1 MKPAASNDACGP
13 ALLVAQTSF
22 LGDVVLTT
30 PLVSALRRR
39 LMPRRLALLVRPE
52 AVPLVA
58 GHPDIDQ
65 VLVDDKRGA
74 DRGALGWLGT
84 ARRLRAEGFE
94 VAVSPH
100 RSLRTAL
107 VLAAAGTPRP
117 GRARGGAAR
126 RRARAAR
133 SRPAGGRGARLGV
146 GDQALG
152 AGGLRGRDRCPRG
165 RGRALRRARRPG
177 RGGARRGD
185 RPPGRRPR
193 HGARRAH
200 GSRHPGRGRRPPGA
214 PGCQRQRAHAHR
226 DRARRPG
233 GGGLLRHHTRAR
245 LRAVGSA
252 RGRGGGRSRL
262 PPVRP
267 PRRPALPAR
276 HRGLHAAR
284 RAGGR
289 AGGGPRGARGRAGR
303 SRARMTASLEN
314 VAAVVLASRGGA
326 CLASALDGVAWAGE
340 RIVLDPAGR
349 LGAEPLPDGVR
360 WAEEPAEAARAAWL
374 LLVEEHEAV
383 RPSLVAAIASGLE
396 APGARAYR
404 IAQEV
409 IAFGTTLR
417 LRHAPVRL
425 ARRDGVRLRLRTG
438 LTPELAA
445 GGGRAPRLPERLVKN
460 AVPTLAAA
468 VDELDAQATTLAA
481 LLHARRV
488 RPRAWH
494 LVVPP
499 LAASGRAL
507 VARGP
512 AGGFWGRWTL
522 AVLGGYRALV
532 AHAQL
537 WELRREEAAR
547 RR

>member
-84 ARRLRAEGFE
+84 ARRLRAERFE

-107 VLAAAGTPRP
+107 VLAAAGIPRRV
-117 GRARGGAAR
+117 GFRE
-126 RRARAAR
+126 
-133 SRPAGGRGARLGV
+133 SRGARLYHERV
-146 GDQALG
+146 
-152 AGGLRGRDRCPRG
+152 PRG
-165 RGRALRRARRPG
+165 RGRHDVERNLALLVPF
-177 RGGARRGD
+177 GGDAEE
-185 RPPGRRPR
+185 PPALHVPVAPEA
-193 HGARRAH
+193 ARRAAALV
-200 GSRHPGRGRRPPGA
+200 PPGPGPLVGVA
-214 PGCQRQRAHAHR
+214 PGSMWATKRWAPEGFAAVIAALAAEGARCVVLGAPDEAALAEEI
-226 DRARRPG
+226 DR
-233 GGGLLRHHTRAR
+233 L
-245 LRAVGSA
+245 
-252 RGRGGGRSRL
+252 
-262 PPVRP
+262 
-267 PRRPALPAR
+267 
-276 HRGLHAAR
+276 
-284 RAGGR
+284 AGGR
-289 AGGGPRGARGRAGR
+289 AGGGPRGAGGGAGR
-303 SRARMTASLEN
+303 SRARMTASLAD

-326 CLASALDGVAWAGE
+326 RLASALDGVAWAGE

-349 LGAEPLPDGVR
+349 LGAERLPDGVR
-360 WAEEPAEAARAAWL
+360 WAGEPAEAARAAWL

-383 RPSLVAAIASGLE
+383 RPSLVAAIASARE

-417 LRHAPVRL
+417 LRHAPGRL

-445 GGGRAPRLPERLVKN
+445 GRRRAARLPERVVTN
-460 AVPTLAAA
+460 AG
-468 VDELDAQATTLAA
+468 
-481 LLHARRV
+481 
-488 RPRAWH
+488 
-494 LVVPP
+494 PP
-499 LAASGRAL
+499 LAPSRDE
-507 VARGP
+507 RG
-512 AGGFWGRWTL
+512 
-522 AVLGGYRALV
+522 
-532 AHAQL
+532 AQAAPP
-537 WELRREEAAR
+537 AAR
-547 RR
+547 LRARPRLPPAAG

>member
-84 ARRLRAEGFE
+84 ARRLRAERFE

-107 VLAAAGTPRP
+107 VLAAAGIPRRVGFRESRGARLFHERVP
-117 GRARGGAAR
+117 RDRGRHDVERNLALLAPRGGAAR

-152 AGGLRGRDRCPRG
+152 AGGLRGRDRCARR
-165 RGRALRRARRPG
+165 RGRALRRPRRPG
-177 RGGARRGD
+177 RSGARRGD

-226 DRARRPG
+226 LRARRPG

-303 SRARMTASLEN
+303 SRARMTASLAD

-326 CLASALDGVAWAGE
+326 RLASALDGVAWAGE

-349 LGAEPLPDGVR
+349 LGGEPLPDGVR
-360 WAEEPAEAARAAWL
+360 WAGEPAEAARAAWL

-383 RPSLVAAIASGLE
+383 RPSLVAAIASALE

-445 GGGRAPRLPERLVKN
+445 GGGRAPRLPERLVTN
-460 AVPTLAAA
+460 
-468 VDELDAQATTLAA
+468 
-481 LLHARRV
+481 
-488 RPRAWH
+488 
-494 LVVPP
+494 
-499 LAASGRAL
+499 
-507 VARGP
+507 
-512 AGGFWGRWTL
+512 
-522 AVLGGYRALV
+522 
-532 AHAQL
+532 
-537 WELRREEAAR
+537 
-547 RR
+547 

>member
-39 LMPRRLALLVRPE
+39 LVPRRLALLVRPE

-84 ARRLRAEGFE
+84 ARRRRGG
-94 VAVSPH
+94 
-100 RSLRTAL
+100 
-107 VLAAAGTPRP
+107 AAGAPRP

-152 AGGLRGRDRCPRG
+152 AGGLRGRDRCARR
-165 RGRALRRARRPG
+165 RGRALRRPRRPG

-200 GSRHPGRGRRPPGA
+200 GSRHPGRARRPP
-214 PGCQRQRAHAHR
+214 
-226 DRARRPG
+226 
-233 GGGLLRHHTRAR
+233 
-245 LRAVGSA
+245 VGPA

-276 HRGLHAAR
+276 HRRLHAAR

-326 CLASALDGVAWAGE
+326 RLASALDGVAWAGE
-340 RIVLDPAGR
+340 RIVLDPTGR

-360 WAEEPAEAARAAWL
+360 WADEPAEAARAAWL

-383 RPSLVAAIASGLE
+383 RPSLVAAIASALE

-445 GGGRAPRLPERLVKN
+445 GGGRAPRLPERLVTN
-460 AVPTLAAA
+460 AMPTLAAA
-468 VDELDAQATTLAA
+468 VDELDAQAATLAA
-481 LLHARRV
+481 LLHARHV

-499 LAASGRAL
+499 LAASARAL
-507 VARGP
+507 LAGGP
-512 AGGFWGRWTL
+512 AGGLWGRWTL

-532 AHAQL
+532 AYAKL
-537 WELRREEAAR
+537 WE
-547 RR
+547 